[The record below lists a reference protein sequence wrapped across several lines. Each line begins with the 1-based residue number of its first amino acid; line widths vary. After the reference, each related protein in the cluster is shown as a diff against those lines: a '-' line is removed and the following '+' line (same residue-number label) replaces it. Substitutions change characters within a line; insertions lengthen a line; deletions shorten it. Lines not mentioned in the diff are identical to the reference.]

1 MALAR
6 QLVDTCPKQIQNP
19 HKCQGSWHSKR
30 KLACQYCRAVA
41 FLDPGE
47 SEDFLYTAFGHNAAH
62 RSTYLIQPFLIS
74 SFWLEIPRKRSH
86 NLKLLICSILTLLN
100 GFTLPLFISHR
111 LVEDAADWIAIHG
124 NVPICTIPGFSP
136 WRDLEHSTWYI
147 DGFRFSRL
155 HFI

>member
-1 MALAR
+1 MSFFVLFYGVALAR
-6 QLVDTCPKQIQNP
+6 QMVDTCPKQIQNP

-100 GFTLPLFISHR
+100 GFTLPLWSHTG
-111 LVEDAADWIAIHG
+111 LLKMQLTGLQSTATCPFALSQASHHG
-124 NVPICTIPGFSP
+124 
-136 WRDLEHSTWYI
+136 ETWSI
-147 DGFRFSRL
+147 L
-155 HFI
+155 HGI